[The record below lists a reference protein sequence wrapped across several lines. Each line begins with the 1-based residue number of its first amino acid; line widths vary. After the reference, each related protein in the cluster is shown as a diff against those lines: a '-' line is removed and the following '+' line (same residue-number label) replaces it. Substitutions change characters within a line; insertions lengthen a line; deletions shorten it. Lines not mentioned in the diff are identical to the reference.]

1 MAGKLTG
8 LKSNA
13 LIGMASQHM
22 EQYRFSE
29 EEAREVGM
37 IPADTG
43 VIILIIL
50 YFIEHEPNIN
60 RSKLEYY
67 LLLLDRKCFE
77 QQGVLLF
84 LWYLE
89 YGRVQNFKKFIDFM
103 ISKNLIALKNKKY
116 FELLEAGKALSML
129 YTDLNDIEHWLQDIL
144 HDFGHKNAKQIVATT
159 LFKKPTKQYL
169 IAINNMEKFL
179 DTRELL
185 TISNKIQEKGYMPA
199 SEAAEV
205 IGIQEAE
212 VFEMCYPFLKEKN
225 NTRFVPVACI
235 DVWRYER
242 THLGTI
248 YTDFSEKATPTQ
260 IINGQRHI
268 FNMVATD
275 RTREKFQKLAR
286 LLSSATKDTEAQS
299 L

>member
-1 MAGKLTG
+1 MG

-13 LIGMASQHM
+13 LIGMASKHM

-84 LWYLE
+84 SWDLE

-159 LFKKPTKQYL
+159 LFKKPTQQYL
-169 IAINNMEKFL
+169 IAIHNMKQLL
-179 DTRELL
+179 DTRELF
-185 TISNKIQEKGYMPA
+185 IINRKIQEHGYIPISKV
-199 SEAAEV
+199 SEVMKLSED
-205 IGIQEAE
+205 E
-212 VFEMCYPFLKEKN
+212 VFEMCYPFVREEN
-225 NTRFVPVACI
+225 NIWFVPNACI
-235 DVWRYER
+235 DIWRYER
-242 THLGTI
+242 EHLGYIDVVCRENITPAQFI
-248 YTDFSEKATPTQ
+248 KAHA
-260 IINGQRHI
+260 NAHNRA
-268 FNMVATD
+268 ATD